1 MSLLSLENSHASV
14 SMFHNCPS
22 GKRAPHLQGHGLQKQ
37 HAEGVC
43 ERGAEGEGHGETQQR
58 CGGKV
63 TSKEL
68 KGELEL

>member
-1 MSLLSLENSHASV
+1 MSLLSLKQMHVNFP
-14 SMFHNCPS
+14 MYHNCPS
-22 GKRAPHLQGHGLQKQ
+22 GERAPHLQGHGLQKQ

-63 TSKEL
+63 TSTVLE
-68 KGELEL
+68 GELEL